1 MRSRCSQ
8 WTSGSWWRGP
18 GFLPFFRALPR
29 CCICTQSRIPIS
41 ATLRVRAVPDES
53 LSQGSLEIRTKTW
66 GTGRARFTL
75 SFRGQICVQSEEEL
89 AGENCFAWT
98 VPQPVLWSA
107 EDPALYDLL
116 IEVYGRDG
124 GAL

>member
-1 MRSRCSQ
+1 MYLYTVPDTHIRD
-8 WTSGSWWRGP
+8 
-18 GFLPFFRALPR
+18 
-29 CCICTQSRIPIS
+29 
-41 ATLRVRAVPDES
+41 LRVRAVPDES
-53 LSQGSLEIRTKTW
+53 FSQGSLEIRTKTW

-89 AGENCFAWT
+89 AGENCFEWK
-98 VPQPVLWSA
+98 VLRPVLWSA

-124 GAL
+124 GLCEVIAEKA